1 MKKESLQR
9 IILMKSG
16 SYCGYGLEEI
26 IEIKQK
32 EEKEIGKFF
41 WGYSGVF
48 CRPDLIK
55 AFASSAKQNKKK
67 VFVLF
72 TETKSSY
79 KTDGEGK
86 FAEFSE
92 DKLKWSP
99 LPKEVLLVGNTKKP
113 HFAICG
119 KNLKKADLKIDLSQ
133 YQVFLKSG
141 LFLELNKNLADYL
154 KYRVDK
160 ACGIYSPKKTS
171 ENKII
176 KIDYV
181 CELAEPYCVYI
192 K

>member
-1 MKKESLQR
+1 MKSFHHIL
-9 IILMKSG
+9 LMKAG
-16 SYCGYGLEEI
+16 PYCGYGLEEI

-32 EEKEIGKFF
+32 EEKTVGKFF

-55 AFASSAKQNKKK
+55 AFASKAGQNKKK

-79 KTDGEGK
+79 KTTNEGK
-86 FAEFSE
+86 FSLFSE
-92 DKLKWSP
+92 NKLKWNP
-99 LPKEVLLVGNTKKP
+99 LPKKVLLVGNTEKP

-141 LFLELNKNLADYL
+141 LFSDLNKNLADYF

-160 ACGIYSPKKTS
+160 VCGIYSPKKTL
-171 ENKII
+171 ENKVI

-181 CELAEPYCVYI
+181 CELTEPYCVYI
-192 K
+192 KKQ